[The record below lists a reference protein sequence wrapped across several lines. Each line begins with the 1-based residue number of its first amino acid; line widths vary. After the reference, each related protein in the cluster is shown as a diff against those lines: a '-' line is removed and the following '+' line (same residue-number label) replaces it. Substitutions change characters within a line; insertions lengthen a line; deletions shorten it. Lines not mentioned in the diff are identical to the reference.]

1 MAEALS
7 EIHLAR
13 IGAPL
18 GHQVIVN
25 GYYGFDNLGDELL
38 LTTLIQQLGMLQAE
52 RHHTGMP
59 DYQLTLTI
67 LSADPEKTLAHY
79 QGLFPPNTSIAL
91 RSISRTDVGAIVTAL
106 RTASLWVSG
115 GGGLFQ
121 DVTGP
126 ASPLYY
132 GGLMQLARW
141 LGVLTVVWG
150 QGLGPLNSA
159 FSRLWTGHVW
169 RQCAGVAV
177 RDTRSAELAKS
188 IGVPEVITTADPV
201 WMLDLASLYPPSQPE
216 RLDFNGSTY
225 RLGVSLR
232 EWPALNDEGITAL
245 AKRMAQ
251 QLASL
256 PHPAVVY
263 LLPFQDNQDT
273 QPLQQ
278 FEHALLQQP
287 EWRNAGHRVCWVP
300 SHEVLSAIAQCTHV
314 VAMRYH
320 AVILGLLA
328 GATVTAL
335 PYDPKVATLQAQ
347 FGLSGCAV
355 DQLPTQAHQL
365 SMVAL
370 GQRPDANTQLGLTQ
384 AAAHN
389 MDVIRAVLYPEASH

>member
-13 IGAPL
+13 MGAPL

-38 LTTLIQQLGMLQAE
+38 LTTLIQQLGALQAE
-52 RHHTGMP
+52 RRNAGMP
-59 DYQLTLTI
+59 AYQITLTI
-67 LSADPEKTLAHY
+67 LSAHPEKTLAHY
-79 QGLFPPNTSIAL
+79 QSLFPPASSIAL
-91 RSISRTDVGAIVTAL
+91 RSIGRTDVRAIITAL

-132 GGLMQLARW
+132 GGLMQLAQW
-141 LGVLTVVWG
+141 LGVPTVVWG
-150 QGLGPLNSA
+150 QGLGPLKSA

-177 RDTRSAELAKS
+177 RDTRSAALATS
-188 IGVPEVITTADPV
+188 IGVPGVITTADPV
-201 WMLDLASLYPPSQPE
+201 WMLDLASLYPPNQPE
-216 RLDFNGSTY
+216 RLDFNGSPY
-225 RLGVSLR
+225 RLGISLR
-232 EWPALNDEGITAL
+232 EWPALTLEGITAL

-251 QLASL
+251 QLSVVQQ
-256 PHPAVVY
+256 PAVVY

-273 QPLQQ
+273 QPLRQ
-278 FEHALLQQP
+278 FEQALLQQP
-287 EWRNAGHRVCWVP
+287 EWRNGSHSLCWVP
-300 SHEVLSAIAQCTHV
+300 SQEVLSAIAQCTHL

-335 PYDPKVATLQAQ
+335 PYDPKVATLQTQ
-347 FGLSGCAV
+347 FNLSGCAV
-355 DQLPTQAHQL
+355 EQLSTQANTLAVCSVGQPATAAMQQQL
-365 SMVAL
+365 
-370 GQRPDANTQLGLTQ
+370 TE
-384 AAAHN
+384 AAARN
-389 MDVIRAVLYPEASH
+389 MDVIRAVLFP